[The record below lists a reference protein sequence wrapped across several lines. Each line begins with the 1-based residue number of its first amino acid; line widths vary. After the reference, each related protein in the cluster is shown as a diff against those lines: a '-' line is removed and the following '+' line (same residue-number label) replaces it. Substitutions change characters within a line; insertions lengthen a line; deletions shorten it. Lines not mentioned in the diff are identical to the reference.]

1 MYNTHTADS
10 CIDSKLHINA
20 RLIKKFIR
28 LPNPNVSNII
38 PTMIPIGFNAS
49 RMLFVF
55 KRLEK
60 NY

>member
-1 MYNTHTADS
+1 MYNTHTADN
-10 CIDSKLHINA
+10 CIDSNVVINA

-49 RMLFVF
+49 RMLFVL
-55 KRLEK
+55 KG
-60 NY
+60 